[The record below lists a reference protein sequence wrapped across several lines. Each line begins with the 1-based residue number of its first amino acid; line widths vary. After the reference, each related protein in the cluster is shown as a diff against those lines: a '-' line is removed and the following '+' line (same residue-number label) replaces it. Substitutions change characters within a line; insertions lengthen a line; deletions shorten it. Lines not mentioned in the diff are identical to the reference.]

1 MTMMIP
7 MTCLSVVTGVY
18 DLRSSTAVHRSDE
31 QESELQCLAV
41 IKGGSKVLCGTQD
54 GVILIFSWDRWGD
67 CSDRYPGQTEPVDC
81 LWKVDESTVVTG
93 SSDGLVRVVSI
104 QPNKVLGVLGDHDDF
119 PVEGMGSNSD
129 RRVLASYSHD
139 EVVRFWDVSMFADDD
154 GEDDGDEGA
163 DMTIDESCTSG
174 GLVPAV
180 RTKRSVPVVDEEEEE
195 ENDEEEEDEW
205 EDVDMEHSDD
215 SQLDDDDDDVEIG
228 EGGDSDSD
236 DDDDDPPQ
244 QQRGRR
250 LLPSAN
256 EKFFADL

>member
-1 MTMMIP
+1 MLPASLYLT
-7 MTCLSVVTGVY
+7 Y
-18 DLRSSTAVHRSDE
+18 
-31 QESELQCLAV
+31 Q
-41 IKGGSKVLCGTQD
+41 
-54 GVILIFSWDRWGD
+54 
-67 CSDRYPGQTEPVDC
+67 
-81 LWKVDESTVVTG
+81 
-93 SSDGLVRVVSI
+93 SI
-104 QPNKVLGVLGDHDDF
+104 NQSQ
-119 PVEGMGSNSD
+119 GSNSD

-174 GLVPAV
+174 GLVPARD
-180 RTKRSVPVVDEEEEE
+180 RTKRSVPVIDEEEDDD
-195 ENDEEEEDEW
+195 DEEEEDEW

>member
-1 MTMMIP
+1 MLPASLYLT
-7 MTCLSVVTGVY
+7 Y
-18 DLRSSTAVHRSDE
+18 
-31 QESELQCLAV
+31 Q
-41 IKGGSKVLCGTQD
+41 
-54 GVILIFSWDRWGD
+54 
-67 CSDRYPGQTEPVDC
+67 
-81 LWKVDESTVVTG
+81 
-93 SSDGLVRVVSI
+93 SI
-104 QPNKVLGVLGDHDDF
+104 NQSQ
-119 PVEGMGSNSD
+119 GSNSD

-174 GLVPAV
+174 GLVPARD
-180 RTKRSVPVVDEEEEE
+180 RTKRSVPVVDEEEEDDE
-195 ENDEEEEDEW
+195 EEEEDEW

-215 SQLDDDDDDVEIG
+215 SQLDEDDDDVEIG

>member
-1 MTMMIP
+1 MLPASLYLT
-7 MTCLSVVTGVY
+7 Y
-18 DLRSSTAVHRSDE
+18 
-31 QESELQCLAV
+31 Q
-41 IKGGSKVLCGTQD
+41 
-54 GVILIFSWDRWGD
+54 
-67 CSDRYPGQTEPVDC
+67 
-81 LWKVDESTVVTG
+81 
-93 SSDGLVRVVSI
+93 SI
-104 QPNKVLGVLGDHDDF
+104 NQSQ
-119 PVEGMGSNSD
+119 GSNSD

-174 GLVPAV
+174 GLVPARD
-180 RTKRSVPVVDEEEEE
+180 RTKRSVPVVDEEEDDDD
-195 ENDEEEEDEW
+195 DEEEEDEW

>member
-1 MTMMIP
+1 MLPASLYLT
-7 MTCLSVVTGVY
+7 Y
-18 DLRSSTAVHRSDE
+18 
-31 QESELQCLAV
+31 Q
-41 IKGGSKVLCGTQD
+41 
-54 GVILIFSWDRWGD
+54 
-67 CSDRYPGQTEPVDC
+67 
-81 LWKVDESTVVTG
+81 
-93 SSDGLVRVVSI
+93 SI
-104 QPNKVLGVLGDHDDF
+104 NQSQ
-119 PVEGMGSNSD
+119 GSNSD

-174 GLVPAV
+174 GLVPARD
-180 RTKRSVPVVDEEEEE
+180 RTKRSVPVVDEEEEDD
-195 ENDEEEEDEW
+195 DEEEEDEW

-244 QQRGRR
+244 QQRGHR